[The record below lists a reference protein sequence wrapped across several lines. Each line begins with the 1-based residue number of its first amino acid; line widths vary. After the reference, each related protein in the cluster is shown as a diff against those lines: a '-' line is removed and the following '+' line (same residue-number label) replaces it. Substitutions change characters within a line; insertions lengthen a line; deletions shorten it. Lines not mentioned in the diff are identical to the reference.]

1 VTEDVGP
8 VTAVKR
14 STRVLCD
21 TWGTSL
27 RPAIKGDVIAFAL
40 WLVPG
45 SVLVIAVVMVFA
57 GPSSVFAPAVIYR
70 YAVGLPTP
78 GIDTRVLADAFR
90 SKG

>member
-1 VTEDVGP
+1 
-8 VTAVKR
+8 
-14 STRVLCD
+14 
-21 TWGTSL
+21 
-27 RPAIKGDVIAFAL
+27 
-40 WLVPG
+40 VPG